1 MPKILK
7 GTLLMKIKKIF
18 AGIAAAFAAVS
29 LMATSVS
36 AYDISVNKDFKTT
49 WTDSTTISSSE
60 FADLTTDSVVTL
72 YYTAD
77 ASLADV
83 EGQDYWVIKPM
94 INDAGWPFIAGL
106 NQLTLSES
114 GDSYELDTAKT
125 QASFTVPAE
134 SVERLQTAGM
144 ALMGHGVVLEKIVI
158 SNDANINDVLAAE
171 NPVVEE
177 TTAADEAATEE
188 TTAAEETA
196 AEETT
201 AAAEEPATETPE
213 PDSVT
218 ESEKTGNAGVA
229 VSVCVLALAASAAV
243 IAKKNS

>member
-1 MPKILK
+1 
-7 GTLLMKIKKIF
+7 MKIKKIF

-77 ASLADV
+77 TSLADV

-106 NQLTLSES
+106 SQLTLSES

-177 TTAADEAATEE
+177 TTAAEDEAATEE
-188 TTAAEETA
+188 ATAAAEEPA